1 MPADENKAVYR
12 RFIEEVFNSKNV
24 ARTDEFIQ
32 PEFVDH
38 TPGLPSGL
46 DGAKKGIVGFLTGFP
61 DLHFTIEDQIAE
73 GDKVVARLTMSGTHK
88 GEFAA
93 VPPTGRQVSV
103 TGIDV
108 WRVRNGKC
116 AEHWL
121 ALDNLGLM
129 QQLGAI
135 PAPGQA
141 RT

>member
-73 GDKVVARLTMSGTHK
+73 GDKVVTRWTAHGTHQ
-88 GEFAA
+88 GPFMGMA
-93 VPPTGRQVSV
+93 PTGKQGAV
-103 TGIDV
+103 TGITID
-108 WRVRNGKC
+108 RLANGKVVESWYNFD
-116 AEHWL
+116 A
-121 ALDNLGLM
+121 LGLM
-129 QQLGAI
+129 QQLGVI
-135 PAPGQA
+135 PPMG
-141 RT
+141 